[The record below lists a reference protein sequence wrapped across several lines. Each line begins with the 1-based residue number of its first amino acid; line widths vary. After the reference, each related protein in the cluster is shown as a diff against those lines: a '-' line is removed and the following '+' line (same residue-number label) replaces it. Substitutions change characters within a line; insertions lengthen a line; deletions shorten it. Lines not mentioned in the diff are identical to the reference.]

1 MNLTPG
7 MARHILSCLGH
18 GESTIRPGSFTGLD
32 RLALIEELKRCA
44 AMEESNDD

>member
-1 MNLTPG
+1 MTLTPR

-44 AMEESNDD
+44 AMEDEE